1 MKLHEK
7 YFVVFKD
14 GKQLGYYKL
23 EDLPKTFEEDVLL
36 KEVRFNPQNTTCS
49 LDSNNNVILNISKPT
64 PPEVENTEIQDV
76 KKNLQY
82 MLAFLIKNKIFSYA
96 VAVDDGKISPEK
108 FYETIESS
116 LDFKIDNTYAELE
129 TLIEG

>member
-1 MKLHEK
+1 MKFHEK

-14 GKQLGYYKL
+14 GKQLRYYKL
-23 EDLPKTFEEDVLL
+23 EDLPKTFEDVLL

-49 LDSNNNVILNISKPT
+49 LDSNNNVISIISKPT

-96 VAVDDGKISPEK
+96 IAVDSGELSPEK
-108 FYETIESS
+108 FYKIIEEA
-116 LDFKIDNTYAELE
+116 LDFKIDETNSELE
-129 TLIEG
+129 KIFS